1 MDRPS
6 AGTKAL
12 AKLNELTQRGLL
24 KWEIVTPP
32 DTRGSSDVVEIAYGT
47 EFEGQR
53 LRIFSRRS
61 KIALDEDRFDW
72 SERPVLQIVDGGGR
86 PLYEFPTVAG
96 VSDLLESVQYQVSG
110 VGQLIEK
117 LASGG

>member
-1 MDRPS
+1 MDGSLS
-6 AGTKAL
+6 ATKAL
-12 AKLNELTQRGLL
+12 AKLNELTQRGQL
-24 KWEIVTPP
+24 KWKIVDPP

-47 EFEGQR
+47 EFEGKR

-72 SERPVLQIVDGGGR
+72 SEYPVLQIVDGGGR
-86 PLYEFPTVAG
+86 PLYGFPTVAG
-96 VSDLLESVQYQVSG
+96 INDLLESVQHQVSG